1 MACGTL
7 LVCMLREDV
16 RYLLINVPLTDPTAS
31 YHSIPYLFG
40 ATAKAGF
47 TGFRGIDA
55 NIEALNFMAQPEE
68 LGPLLDDAAHIRQR
82 LEQQPSLTR
91 AEQIAY
97 RYALRAVGLTRDS
110 MAQAIG
116 ILRDA
121 ERFYDYGSY
130 RQATMVLKRWLDVL
144 SLRGFPGQFG
154 DFTLRINNVGN
165 LSSLTDLTNLSF
177 IEQLTRPLQPYFE
190 SQFSEVLRE
199 QPWHLVGLSVNY
211 TGQLPFALQ
220 MAKQIRQALP
230 NTILCVGGTEISDEL
245 KCLRTTSDIWKLFPD
260 CDAVVGGE
268 GESVLLAILRSIAD
282 NKSLPD
288 GQPGLVLKEAALPM
302 ATIAVSYENVAEL
315 PPPRYDVF
323 DLSQYWSPEPVLLY
337 SPTRG
342 CYWNK
347 CTFCDYGLNTDLP
360 TSPSRNRPVESVIDE
375 LRHIRQYARTF
386 YFSVDAIAPA
396 YLRKLAQAI
405 AANGL
410 DIHWSA
416 ELRLEKS
423 MLKDGMARELRDAG
437 CVAVSFGYESGCQRV
452 LDLIN
457 KGVRLEQVPDL
468 LAELSRH
475 GIAAQMMGFIGFPG
489 ETTEEASQTFEFL
502 LQHRSNWTL
511 AGIGDFIL
519 TPGAIVAKRPADFG
533 IQSTQ
538 PFDGDDIVR
547 TLYWTDA
554 HGRRHFDGGS
564 HDASIQPLA
573 ESVANFVDDRPFV
586 GGIDSAHSILYFAH
600 YGAELVPPAQR
611 DSLADDPILSTQ
623 RYATPLSGI
632 DEFTAR
638 GDVVEFHRQRRRE
651 GRSTTVTEL
660 EAWLSEAP
668 THGVAAASGGETLAI
683 YPNGHF
689 IRETNDLADFE
700 RDASPAYHSLKM
712 FLLRESGIV

>member
-1 MACGTL
+1 MQ
-7 LVCMLREDV
+7 REDV
-16 RYLLINVPLTDPTAS
+16 RYLLINAPITDPTAS

-40 ATAKAGF
+40 ATSKAGF
-47 TGFRGIDA
+47 TGFRGVDA
-55 NIEALNFMAQPEE
+55 NIEALNFMARPAQ
-68 LGPLLDDAAHIRQR
+68 LGPLLEEAEETRQR
-82 LEQQPSLTR
+82 LEAKQHLTR
-91 AEQIAY
+91 REQLTY
-97 RYALRAVGLTRDS
+97 RYALRAVGLQADS
-110 MAQAIG
+110 MQRAIDVLQDPG
-116 ILRDA
+116 K
-121 ERFYDYGSY
+121 FYDYGRY

-165 LSSLTDLTNLSF
+165 LSSLTDLTNPNY
-177 IEQLTRPLQPYFE
+177 IDQLTRPLQPYFDTHFKTLL
-190 SQFSEVLRE
+190 SE
-199 QPWHLVGLSVNY
+199 QPWHVVGVSVNY
-211 TGQLPFALQ
+211 TGQLPFAIALT
-220 MAKQIRQALP
+220 KLIRNALP
-230 NTILCVGGTEISDEL
+230 DALVCVGGTEISDEL
-245 KCLRTTSDIWKLFPD
+245 KCLRDKADIWKLFPD

-268 GESVLLAILRSIAD
+268 GESVLLALLRSIAD
-282 NKSLPD
+282 DKPLPD
-288 GQPGLVLKEAALPM
+288 GQPGLLLKKGALPM
-302 ATIAVSYENVAEL
+302 ATIAVSYENMAEL

-323 DLSQYWSPEPVLLY
+323 DLSEYWSPEPVLLY

-360 TSPSRNRPVESVIDE
+360 TSPSRNRPVEAVIDE
-375 LRHIRQYARTF
+375 LRHISQYARTF

-437 CVAVSFGYESGCQRV
+437 CVAVSFGYESGCQRI

-457 KGVRLEQVPDL
+457 KGVRLEQVPEL

-489 ETTEEASQTFEFL
+489 ETSAEAAQTFEFL
-502 LQHRSNWTL
+502 LEHRANWTL

-519 TPGAIVAKRPADFG
+519 TSGAIVAKRPADFG
-533 IQSTQ
+533 IQATAA
-538 PFDGDDIVR
+538 FDGDDIVR

-554 HGRRHFDGGS
+554 HGRTHFDGGG
-564 HDASIQPLA
+564 HDASIAPLA
-573 ESVANFVDDRPFV
+573 ERVANFVDDRPFV

-600 YGAELVPPAQR
+600 YGATLVPPEMR
-611 DSLADDPILSTQ
+611 DSMADEPILTTQ
-623 RYATPLSGI
+623 RYSTPLSGI

-638 GDVVEFHRQRRRE
+638 GDLVDFHRHQRMQGQATRL
-651 GRSTTVTEL
+651 TEL
-660 EAWLSEAP
+660 QEWLSATVASEA
-668 THGVAAASGGETLAI
+668 HGGSGETLAI

-689 IRETNDLADFE
+689 IRETSELADFE
-700 RDASPAYHSLKM
+700 RDASPAYHSLKA